1 MSARSKQKN
10 FVLNSEKISVKER
23 HLQSFR
29 ILWKPP
35 QRVLEP
41 MLPRRKLF
49 PFKEGKGQKS
59 LRPER
64 LKLMR
69 ASVEVARRP
78 PKSLLKD
85 AERRDPQETE

>member
-10 FVLNSEKISVKER
+10 SILNYEKISVKER

-29 ILWKPP
+29 ILWKAP

-41 MLPRRKLF
+41 MFPRRNLF

-59 LRPER
+59 LRPKK

-69 ASVEVARRP
+69 SSGEVARRP
-78 PKSLLKD
+78 PKSISKD
-85 AERRDPQETE
+85 AKVE

>member
-23 HLQSFR
+23 HLQIFR
-29 ILWKPP
+29 ILWKAP

-41 MLPRRKLF
+41 MLPRRNLF

-64 LKLMR
+64 LNLMSLS
-69 ASVEVARRP
+69 AEVVRRP
-78 PKSLLKD
+78 PQSISKD
-85 AERRDPQETE
+85 AEG

>member
-1 MSARSKQKN
+1 VSTRSKQKN
-10 FVLNSEKISVKER
+10 SVLNSEKISVKER
-23 HLQSFR
+23 HLQIFR
-29 ILWKPP
+29 ILWKAP

-41 MLPRRKLF
+41 MFPRGNLF

-69 ASVEVARRP
+69 LSAEVVRRP
-78 PKSLLKD
+78 PQSISKD
-85 AERRDPQETE
+85 TEG